1 MAKALYPEVKGET
14 ERMMKK
20 RIFFYFIFLL
30 CLPGFILGCVPK
42 KYRSSSGLSIA
53 GDSRFPMRV
62 AVLPFSTSYD
72 NPDALN
78 LVATKLFSE
87 GLIKLDFQVVDS
99 KPIEEMLDKKKYD
112 SIRRAVGW
120 NKRYSLEQFKFQFR
134 SEHFRKTLSE
144 TLRVDGIFVGSIDF
158 DPLSP
163 GKEEGK
169 RGWIYIYIDLFHIQT
184 GKVIWSYSDEYAH
197 LFPKRWKNSILLVT
211 NKALSYLEE
220 DLNMAKEEMKGTVK

>member
-1 MAKALYPEVKGET
+1 
-14 ERMMKK
+14 MKK
-20 RIFFYFIFLL
+20 RICFYFLFFL
-30 CLPGFILGCVPK
+30 CLPGFIAGCVPK
-42 KYRSSSGLSIA
+42 KYRSSSGLLMA

-62 AVLPFSTSYD
+62 AVLPFSTTYD
-72 NPDALN
+72 KPGEIN

-87 GLIKLDFQVVDS
+87 GLAKLDFHVVES

-120 NKRYSLEQFKFQFR
+120 NKRYSLEQFKFEFR

-144 TLRVDGIFVGSIDF
+144 TLSVDGIFVGSIDF
-158 DPLSP
+158 DPLLP

-197 LFPKRWKNSILLVT
+197 LFPKRWENSIPLVT
-211 NKALSYLEE
+211 KKALSYLEE
-220 DLNMAKEEMKGTVK
+220 DLNVAREEMRGKAK